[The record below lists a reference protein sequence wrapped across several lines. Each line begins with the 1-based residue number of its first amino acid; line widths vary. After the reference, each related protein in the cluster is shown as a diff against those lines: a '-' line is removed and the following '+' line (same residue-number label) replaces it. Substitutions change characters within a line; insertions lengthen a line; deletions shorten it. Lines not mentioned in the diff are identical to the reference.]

1 MFETKFRSYMQN
13 LTQEIPLEL
22 HQITHNSSSLPHL
35 STIGSTTIVPT
46 WYPIDDITSDMP
58 CRLHIP
64 LGRVGN
70 KTKEVAIGVAMPGRV
85 FYNNP
90 IPTEYVN
97 VLVREITD
105 MTCIDYPMD
114 HVMPEGIKELGE
126 AVNQFILWDRREI
139 ILDGPTTSQNQ
150 LMSPLSQMT
159 TSKDNESWLP
169 TSSPVVPKFKEAS
182 TLSTSS
188 VKVMPQRD
196 LGHQE
201 QDLPPLSPYNT
212 IHQELC
218 LYNPSTHSNPT
229 NKFLEV
235 MKKKKI
241 STLSAPAQHAKSY
254 LTVDKIGSYEEDG
267 EVYDREKLGLR
278 LDDPVFMKHDVPE
291 KLSLVNHSSR
301 M

>member
-1 MFETKFRSYMQN
+1 
-13 LTQEIPLEL
+13 
-22 HQITHNSSSLPHL
+22 
-35 STIGSTTIVPT
+35 
-46 WYPIDDITSDMP
+46 MP

-70 KTKEVAIGVAMPGRV
+70 KTKEVAIGVVMPGRV

-90 IPTEYVN
+90 IPTEYAKL
-97 VLVREITD
+97 LVREITD

-114 HVMPEGIKELGE
+114 NVMPEGIKELGE
-126 AVNQFILWDRREI
+126 DVNQFILWDRREI
-139 ILDGPTTSQNQ
+139 VLDGPTTSQNQ

-159 TSKDNESWLP
+159 TSKDNEAWLP
-169 TSSPVVPKFKEAS
+169 TSSPAVPKFKEAS
-182 TLSTSS
+182 TLPTSS

-235 MKKKKI
+235 MKKQKI

-254 LTVDKIGSYEEDG
+254 LTVDKIGSYEEDD

-278 LDDPVFMKHDVPE
+278 PDDPVFMKHDVPE
-291 KLSLVNHSSR
+291 NFEFSKSFLIGVELSKRHFSVRRLHNWYMIMSLLGVINITFQIPGNAFYSGARLRSIEWEDL
-301 M
+301 